1 MHIQILRTLR
11 TKPHKHYL
19 VENIKTGIVLRDSTG
34 IPLHHYSITKREE
47 FRSNKD
53 CVRAIRSELQHHH
66 TPPHARQV
74 HISCSRSS
82 ASNLQ
87 SLNLLQQRGIFSL
100 QCQHF
105 ARIPAAHF
113 PAARVDTGHITA
125 AGAAAAAAVITTAA
139 TAVAAAADQ
148 PTFVI
153 KGLLRPR
160 FARWHRLL
168 GASVPPYFR
177 VKSVAPDCT
186 IT

>member
-1 MHIQILRTLR
+1 MHIQIRTLR
-11 TKPHKHYL
+11 TKPHKDYL
-19 VENIKTGIVLRDSTG
+19 VENIKTGIILRGSTG
-34 IPLHHYSITKREE
+34 IPLHHYSITKRKE

-53 CVRAIRSELQHHH
+53 CVRAIRSELQHHR

-139 TAVAAAADQ
+139 AAVAAAADQ

-168 GASVPPYFR
+168 GASIPPYFR
-177 VKSVAPDCT
+177 VESVAPDCT